1 MLDPSS
7 LSILYGMNTTHTN
20 HPSTVRVRFAPSPT
34 GYLHVGGLRTALYNY
49 LFAKHHGGAFI
60 LRIEDTDQSRFVEG
74 AIENL
79 LRTLEW
85 VGLKFDEGPSVE
97 GNFGPYIQSQRL
109 DIYRSEVTRLL
120 EKKHAYY
127 CFCTPEELETS
138 RHKQLSENQG
148 AMYDRRCRRLSPE
161 EVSTKLDAGMA
172 HTIRMKAPLDGE
184 VSFHD
189 LIRGDVTV
197 PCSVID
203 DQVLLKSDGFPTY
216 HLANVVD
223 DHLMAI
229 THVIRGEEWLP
240 STAKHVLL
248 YQAFGWDIPQFAHL
262 PLLLNP
268 DKSKLSKRQG
278 DVAVEDFR
286 EKGFLPE
293 ALLNFVALLGWST
306 TDNRELFT
314 LTELIHEFSLER
326 VGKSGAIFDLEKL
339 RWFNARYLHELD
351 SERLVSLCIPFLLAE
366 GCDVSDNERT
376 RAIIEAVRT
385 RMTLPLDVV
394 AETVLFYSEGIQWES
409 DEVRAMTKT
418 DTARVVLLSAHAAFT
433 SLTEWK
439 RDPIKAAIKDV
450 QQTTGIKG
458 KDLFMPIRIAL
469 TGASHGLDLPVIA
482 ELLGKDVCLS
492 RIQMATLSD

>member
-1 MLDPSS
+1 MS
-7 LSILYGMNTTHTN
+7 TTQTN
-20 HPSTVRVRFAPSPT
+20 PPGTVRVRFAPSPT

-49 LFAKHHGGAFI
+49 LFAKRHGGAFI
-60 LRIEDTDQSRFVEG
+60 LRIEDTDQSRYVEG
-74 AIENL
+74 AVENL

-97 GNFGPYIQSQRL
+97 GSFGPYIQSQRL
-109 DIYRSEVTRLL
+109 DLYRSEVTRLL
-120 EKKHAYY
+120 ERKHAYY
-127 CFCTPEELETS
+127 CFCTAEELEAS
-138 RHKQLSENQG
+138 RQKQLSENQG
-148 AMYDRRCRRLSPE
+148 AMYDRRCRRLSPV
-161 EVSTKLDAGMA
+161 EVSAKLDAGMA
-172 HTIRMKAPLDGE
+172 HTIRMKAPLEGE
-184 VSFHD
+184 VSFND
-189 LIRGDVTV
+189 LIRGEVTV

-268 DKSKLSKRQG
+268 DKTKLSKRQG

-306 TDNRELFT
+306 ADNRELFT
-314 LTELIHEFSLER
+314 LDELIHEFSLER
-326 VGKSGAIFDLEKL
+326 VGKSGAIFDVDKL
-339 RWFNARYLHELD
+339 RWFNARYLHDLD
-351 SERLVSLCIPFLLAE
+351 PERLVALCVPLLQTE
-366 GCDVSDNERT
+366 GRDVSDSERT

-385 RMTLPLDVV
+385 RMTLPSDVIH
-394 AETVLFYSEGIQWES
+394 ETMLFYKEEIQWES
-409 DEVRAMTKT
+409 DEVRAMIKT
-418 DTARVVLLSAHAAFT
+418 DSARVVLEATHAVFT
-433 SLTEWK
+433 ALGEWK

-492 RIQMATLSD
+492 RIQMATISD